1 MTQEAVQPDLSK
13 SDEKPFLSVI
23 VHSFFVIPFL
33 IAVFCILL
41 FAGIHMLTREKRTA
55 VDYLKDVK
63 SGGATKRWQS
73 AFELSRMLANPR
85 TTPTEL
91 EFRTEL
97 IKAFQD
103 SANDDPRVQQYL
115 ALAMGRTGNPVYA
128 ATLVDALAGAREETL
143 SMLIYAIGMLKER
156 SAAKNLYKYATH
168 EQARIRSITVAAIG
182 NLGEAESLPVL
193 KKALVDSEPNVQW
206 GAAISLAKLGD
217 PSGKNIL
224 ERLLDRQYLSA
235 FPEVDLD
242 EQNHLLVMTVESA
255 ASLREQ
261 TITDRIR
268 ALAQNDENMEVRAA
282 ALKYLQH
289 E

>member
-1 MTQEAVQPDLSK
+1 MNQEAVQPDLSK

-41 FAGIHMLTREKRTA
+41 FAGVHMLTREKRNA
-55 VDYLKDVK
+55 ADYLKDVK

-85 TTPTEL
+85 TVPTES
-91 EFRTEL
+91 EFSTEL

-103 SANDDPRVQQYL
+103 SANDDPRVRQYL
-115 ALAMGRTGNPVYA
+115 ALAMGRTGNPLYA
-128 ATLVDALAGAREETL
+128 ATLVDALSGAREETL
-143 SMLIYAIGMLKER
+143 SMLIYALGMLKEQ
-156 SAAKNLYKYATH
+156 SAAKSLYKYATH

-182 NLGEAESLPVL
+182 NLGESESLPVL
-193 KKALVDSEPNVQW
+193 KKALADSEPNVQW

-217 PSGKNIL
+217 ASGKNVL

-242 EQNHLLVMTVESA
+242 EQNHLLVMAVEA
-255 ASLREQ
+255 AIPLKESILTERV
-261 TITDRIR
+261 RV
-268 ALAQNDENMEVRAA
+268 LAQSDTNMDVRAA